1 MRSMRWLAFALLAS
15 AALSG
20 GPAFAKVCQTA
31 KLACATTMPMGG
43 FCQCT
48 AHGMTED
55 GTVMSKPQ
63 PHQDLNATAGGC
75 GVHPTAPGCAKAPK
89 ASGSSY

>member
-1 MRSMRWLAFALLAS
+1 MRFMKCLAFALLATF
-15 AALSG
+15 ALSG
-20 GPAFAKVCQTA
+20 GPAFARVCQTA

-55 GTVMSKPQ
+55 GTVMSKAK
-63 PHQDLNATAGGC
+63 PHQVLNATAGGC
-75 GVHPTAPGCAKAPK
+75 GTHPTAPGCAKASN
-89 ASGSSY
+89 ASGSTY